1 MQTEWIGCRPRP
13 RRLWRGA
20 RPTRRSTT
28 CDGRWRNPYPGEA
41 TPGAARLGA
50 AEATANDPA
59 AEATLDRA
67 RRLATD
73 PALKRVV
80 TLNLGGVLIASG
92 RYDQAMDA
100 LIEEL
105 EQVGDDHTGLTAAL
119 ETLVLATAAT
129 TPDRPLSVRA
139 QRIRAAEVDGLAPEI
154 ARMRLAVLSRCELF
168 FGGRAA
174 VAGDLADAGRRPAH
188 PRASRR
194 QRHPVLGVWHL
205 TFVGELH
212 RSERYLDG
220 AIALARKEHLTRA
233 LTTSLT
239 GRALNREPMGKL
251 HDAEADL
258 SVALRLDAELPMSL
272 TEPVSR
278 AVLCEIRL
286 DRGDVDAAREAIT
299 LDLERYAGTVGFRFL
314 RAARAR
320 STWRSASPLRPCAS
334 CPSWVTAGRRAR
346 NTG

>member
-1 MQTEWIGCRPRP
+1 MRILGRSPRISSTLRGTAMQTEWIGCRPRP

-154 ARMRLAVLSRCELF
+154 ARMRLRPLEVRAVLRGQGR
-168 FGGRAA
+168 GGRGPGRPGRWAT
-174 VAGDLADAGRRPAH
+174 AGSS
-188 PRASRR
+188 ASIS
-194 QRHPVLGVWHL
+194 PSAPSVLGVWHRPSSGSS
-205 TFVGELH
+205 T
-212 RSERYLDG
+212 
-220 AIALARKEHLTRA
+220 ARA
-233 LTTSLT
+233 LPRRRDRP
-239 GRALNREPMGKL
+239 GEEGAPGPG
-251 HDAEADL
+251 H
-258 SVALRLDAELPMSL
+258 
-272 TEPVSR
+272 SR
-278 AVLCEIRL
+278 R
-286 DRGDVDAAREAIT
+286 RSPG
-299 LDLERYAGTVGFRFL
+299 ER
-314 RAARAR
+314 
-320 STWRSASPLRPCAS
+320 
-334 CPSWVTAGRRAR
+334 
-346 NTG
+346 